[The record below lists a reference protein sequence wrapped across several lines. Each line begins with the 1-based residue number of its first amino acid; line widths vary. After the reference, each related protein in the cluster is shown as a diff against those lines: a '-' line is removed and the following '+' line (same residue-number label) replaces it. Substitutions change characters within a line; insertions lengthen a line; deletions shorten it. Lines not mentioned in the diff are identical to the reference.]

1 MRMNI
6 MPKPKSVNLL
16 TCKWGTVISVRDHN
30 DEEYRMDYWALHHV
44 LMQLVDT
51 DWFKDKKPKWKYKRL
66 DFEETYKHLLYHPAL
81 HKIINIEEE
90 IK

>member
-1 MRMNI
+1 MA
-6 MPKPKSVNLL
+6 KPKSINFLS
-16 TCKWGTVISVRDHN
+16 CKWGTVISVRDHN
-30 DEEYRMDYWALHHV
+30 DEEYRMDHWALHQV

-66 DFEETYKHLLYHPAL
+66 NYEETYKHLLYHPAI
-81 HKIINIEEE
+81 HKLINIEEE

>member
-1 MRMNI
+1 MTKPRYVNI
-6 MPKPKSVNLL
+6 LHYKSSR
-16 TCKWGTVISVRDHN
+16 VISIIDQN
-30 DEEYRMDYWALHHV
+30 NNEYRMDFWALQQV
-44 LMQLVDT
+44 LRNLIDT